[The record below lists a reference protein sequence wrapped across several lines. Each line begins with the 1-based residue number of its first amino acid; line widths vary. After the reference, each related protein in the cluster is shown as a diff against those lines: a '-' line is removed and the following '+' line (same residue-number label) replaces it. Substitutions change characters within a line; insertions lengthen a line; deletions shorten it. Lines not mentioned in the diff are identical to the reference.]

1 MAPHSSPLAW
11 KIPWTEEP
19 GSLQSMRSRRVGHD
33 WATSLSL
40 FTFMHWRRKWQP
52 TPVFLL
58 EEPQR
63 WRSLVNCRL
72 WGATELE
79 AGHDWR
85 DLAAAAAVCVY
96 QSHSLYPKLFF
107 FPFQFWP
114 THGLLLGYFLPLCV
128 TYTALNSPSNAF
140 FCVNLLE
147 KNLIYCGNLVTT
159 WEVLDMGQKFC
170 PPWTVNNKG
179 LWDTNIWCLLWS
191 SLLIV
196 GREQS
201 VSRYPQSF
209 LFTPG
214 KSWGKII
221 HEIPIL
227 LKSKTSVETQECCWL
242 NSLT

>member
-1 MAPHSSPLAW
+1 MATHSSVLAW
-11 KIPWTEEP
+11 RTPAMAELGELP
-19 GSLQSMRSRRVGHD
+19 SMGSHRVGN
-33 WATSLSL
+33 WTRLKGFSSSSSSMYISIPFSL
-40 FTFMHWRRKWQP
+40 
-52 TPVFLL
+52 
-58 EEPQR
+58 PQ
-63 WRSLVNCRL
+63 
-72 WGATELE
+72 AI
-79 AGHDWR
+79 
-85 DLAAAAAVCVY
+85 
-96 QSHSLYPKLFF
+96 FF
-107 FPFQFWP
+107 FSFQFWL

-128 TYTALNSPSNAF
+128 IYISLSSPSNAF
-140 FCVNLLE
+140 FHVNLLE

-227 LKSKTSVETQECCWL
+227 LKSKTSVETQECCWM